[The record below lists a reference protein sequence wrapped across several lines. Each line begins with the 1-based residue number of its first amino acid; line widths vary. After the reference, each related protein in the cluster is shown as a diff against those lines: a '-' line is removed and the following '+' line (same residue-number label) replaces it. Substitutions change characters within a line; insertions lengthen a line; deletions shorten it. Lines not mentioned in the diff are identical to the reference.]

1 MQMAGFGVFIEAGL
15 GQRPGREVG
24 WMYEAARVE
33 EVTAGGGN
41 WKAGEQ
47 QEVV

>member
-1 MQMAGFGVFIEAGL
+1 MRMASSGVSIEAGL

-24 WMYEAARVE
+24 RMYEAARVE
-33 EVTAGGGN
+33 EMTAGGGN

-47 QEVV
+47 QQEV